1 MPSTTSYKRSDVV
14 LVPFPFTDLSA
25 VKQRPAVVVSS
36 DAFNANHSDVIL
48 AAITS
53 QVPARLSEFELAIPS
68 NELAAC
74 GLPKPSVVKASKL
87 VTIHQGIIR
96 RKIGTMTPSTV
107 GQVLELA
114 RKLL

>member
-1 MPSTTSYKRSDVV
+1 MPSTTSYKRGDVV

-25 VKQRPAVVVSS
+25 VKQRPAVVLSP
-36 DAFNANHSDVIL
+36 DAFNANNSDAVL

-53 QVPARLSEFELAIPS
+53 HVPAKLSEYELAIAA

-87 VTIHQGIIR
+87 VTLHQAIIR
-96 RKIGTMTPSTV
+96 RKIGAMPLPTV
-107 GQVLELA
+107 ARILEQS
-114 RKLL
+114 RKLF

>member
-1 MPSTTSYKRSDVV
+1 MPSTTSYKRGDVV

-25 VKQRPAVVVSS
+25 VKQRPAVVLSPDS
-36 DAFNANHSDVIL
+36 FNANNSDVVL

-53 QVPARLSEFELAIPS
+53 HVPSQLSEFELAIAAA
-68 NELAAC
+68 ELAVC

-96 RKIGTMTPSTV
+96 RRIGAMPPLTV
-107 GQVLELA
+107 ARILEKA